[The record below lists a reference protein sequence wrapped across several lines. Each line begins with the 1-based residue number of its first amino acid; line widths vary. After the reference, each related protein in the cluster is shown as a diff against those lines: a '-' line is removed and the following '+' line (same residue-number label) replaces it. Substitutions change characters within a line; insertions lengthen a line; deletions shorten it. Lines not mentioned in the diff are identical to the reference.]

1 MIYIFDFDGTLVD
14 SMHQWSAKMLN
25 ILDKNGIYYPPDIIK
40 TITPLGDRGTAE
52 YFRKLG
58 VKMSVSEILE
68 LMDSYAMKEYQFN
81 IPAKPYVAETLH
93 RLKADG
99 HTLNVLTAS
108 PHKMLDVCLKRLNLY
123 EIFDNVW
130 SCDDFEYTKSQ
141 PEIYLS
147 AARRLGADVSDCIFA
162 DDNYNAVSAAKAAG
176 MTVIAVFGGTRTR
189 DARRF
194 RPIYPRFSRIIIKAE
209 KAQASAADPAR
220 TCAFFIFL
228 RSPVF
233 LSHRV
238 SRHRHCLLKCS
249 LPPLLRNPLRLPPL
263 RRHRQI

>member
-14 SMHQWSAKMLN
+14 SMHQWSAKILN
-25 ILDKNGIYYPPDIIK
+25 ILDKSGINYPPDIIK

-147 AARRLGADVSDCIFA
+147 VARRLGADVSDCIFA

-176 MTVIAVFGGTRTR
+176 MTVIAVYDDSSAELEPEMRAVSDRYIR
-189 DARRF
+189 DF
-194 RPIYPRFSRIIIKAE
+194 RE
-209 KAQASAADPAR
+209 
-220 TCAFFIFL
+220 L
-228 RSPVF
+228 
-233 LSHRV
+233 
-238 SRHRHCLLKCS
+238 
-249 LPPLLRNPLRLPPL
+249 
-263 RRHRQI
+263 

>member
-14 SMHQWSAKMLN
+14 SMRQWSAKMLN
-25 ILDKNGIYYPPDIIK
+25 ILDKNGINYPPDIIK

-99 HTLNVLTAS
+99 HSLNVLTAS

-176 MTVIAVFGGTRTR
+176 MTVIAVYDDSSAELEPEMRAVSDRYIR
-189 DARRF
+189 DF
-194 RPIYPRFSRIIIKAE
+194 RE
-209 KAQASAADPAR
+209 
-220 TCAFFIFL
+220 L
-228 RSPVF
+228 
-233 LSHRV
+233 
-238 SRHRHCLLKCS
+238 
-249 LPPLLRNPLRLPPL
+249 
-263 RRHRQI
+263 